1 LTLSVPDGLI
11 RALRENRLPSKVEVW
26 HAERE
31 EWVSLAAHPA
41 ARQALESI
49 GSYMPSSEAIETI
62 EPEAEVIEP
71 EAEVIEPEAVLEV
84 DAAPPEPPA
93 EVPPP
98 EPPVADPL
106 DGLLAAAHEFI
117 PPADPLPTPP
127 PPETAEAEPEELD
140 PVVLLNLSPPPEA
153 PLPPPPAARPS
164 RLDITPPPPLRERR
178 TLETKTAAE
187 RRQVAATPPAEPTST
202 PTGSFK
208 LPSRRVLV
216 GGIALLIAAGYFV
229 KSRSGGAKPDAA
241 PHTVGA
247 TANHTPG
254 TASPAPESVPAEVL
268 PVFPADSEDTA
279 PHVGVL
285 ALQGVPGA
293 GPEADLETRFRLAD
307 ALMWDPAGDFG
318 TPADVLR
325 ARRKVDA
332 VLNSVEAY
340 RVDMRRLAESG
351 GGAKL
356 GYRMEPFD
364 EASRIDDVIHAMGDA
379 ISVLEDV
386 TGRFAV
392 RGGTLEFDRAEDAR
406 RYNALRDRADSLL
419 RAPVEMDPHPII
431 RPPRRLVTRLLT
443 TLPGGMARGA
453 SGP

>member
-1 LTLSVPDGLI
+1 M
-11 RALRENRLPSKVEVW
+11 A
-26 HAERE
+26 
-31 EWVSLAAHPA
+31 
-41 ARQALESI
+41 
-49 GSYMPSSEAIETI
+49 
-62 EPEAEVIEP
+62 
-71 EAEVIEPEAVLEV
+71 
-84 DAAPPEPPA
+84 
-93 EVPPP
+93 
-98 EPPVADPL
+98 
-106 DGLLAAAHEFI
+106 
-117 PPADPLPTPP
+117 
-127 PPETAEAEPEELD
+127 
-140 PVVLLNLSPPPEA
+140 
-153 PLPPPPAARPS
+153 
-164 RLDITPPPPLRERR
+164 
-178 TLETKTAAE
+178 
-187 RRQVAATPPAEPTST
+187 AATPPAEPAAT
-202 PTGSFK
+202 PTRSFK

-216 GGIALLIAAGYFV
+216 GGIALLIAAAYFV
-229 KSRSGGAKPDAA
+229 KSRSGGGKPDAA
-241 PHTVGA
+241 PHSVAA
-247 TANHTPG
+247 TANHTPA
-254 TASPAPESVPAEVL
+254 TTPPAPESVRAEVM

-279 PHVGVL
+279 PHIGAL
-285 ALQGVPGA
+285 ELQGVPGA

-318 TPADVLR
+318 TPAAVLR

-351 GGAKL
+351 GGSKL

-386 TGRFAV
+386 PGRFAV

-443 TLPGGMARGA
+443 TLPGGMARGV